1 MPEYNTIHFSP
12 PAPVA
17 QVSLIHPDTGQT
29 LDDVLML
36 LDTGADITLV
46 PAEALRNLGVETLPG
61 LYALEGF
68 NGTPVMVPAAYLSLR
83 FLGRTFRGRFLVID
97 QKIGILGRN
106 VLNHLV
112 LVLDGPRLHWQ
123 EFTGPHSL

>member
-1 MPEYNTIHFSP
+1 MPEYNATHFSP
-12 PAPVA
+12 PAPIA

-29 LDDVLML
+29 LDDVPML

-46 PAEALRNLGVETLPG
+46 PAEALRKLGVETLPD

-68 NGTPVMVPAAYLSLR
+68 DGTSVMAPTAYLSLR
-83 FLGRTFRGRFLVID
+83 FLGRTFYGRFVVID
-97 QKIGILGRN
+97 RRIGILGRN

-112 LVLDGPRLHWQ
+112 LLLDGPGLHWR
-123 EFTGPHSL
+123 EFTGPLP